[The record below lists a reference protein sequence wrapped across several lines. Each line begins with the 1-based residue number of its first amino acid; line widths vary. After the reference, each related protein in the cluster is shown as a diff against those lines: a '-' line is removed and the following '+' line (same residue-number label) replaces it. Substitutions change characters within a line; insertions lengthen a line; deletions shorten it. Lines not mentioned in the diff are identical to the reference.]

1 MEGSHK
7 RQEDPMKTISKL
19 GEGKS
24 FGGLG
29 FQDLHAFNKAMLA
42 KQLWRILKYP
52 ESLVTTILRN
62 ILEIDLF

>member
-42 KQLWRILKYP
+42 KQL
-52 ESLVTTILRN
+52 
-62 ILEIDLF
+62 